1 MSKSIY
7 AGGILQSP
15 STLKYTQFNVMM
27 QKDKNGQALLSINDG
42 ITRFTVP
49 FEPVFDAM
57 TEWSEKESCMED
69 KQDDYI

>member
-7 AGGILQSP
+7 VGGLFYSP
-15 STLKYTQFNVMM
+15 STLKYRQFNVMM

-49 FEPVFDAM
+49 FKPVFDAM
-57 TEWSEKESCMED
+57 TEWDEKERGGND
-69 KQDDYI
+69 NG